1 MKIAIATVQGK
12 VCEHFGYCES
22 FTIYDVENEQII
34 KKMELANPGH
44 RPGFLPAYLHD
55 HGINVIIAGG
65 MGSGAVD
72 LFNEKHIAIITGASG
87 EVDSVIDKWL
97 TKELKSSGS
106 VCNEHQNHH
115 DC

>member
-1 MKIAIATVQGK
+1 MRIAIATLQGE

-34 KKMELANPGH
+34 KKMALENPGH
-44 RPGFLPAYLHD
+44 RPGFLPAFLSD

-72 LFNEKHIAIITGASG
+72 LFNERHIAIITGASG
-87 EVDSVIDKWL
+87 EVDSVINKWL
-97 TKELKSSGS
+97 SRELKSSGS
-106 VCNEHQNHH
+106 VCNEHQNHQ